1 MQRSAH
7 LAPPPPD
14 VRPEQAKSL
23 LDVWKNYRTWG
34 SNNYPNLPVHV
45 RTMMELMNC
54 IASTNVSNYQ
64 MSTKQKL
71 LLIMLVDG
79 EHWRA
84 HDRQMFYY
92 ENGVWKMKPSL
103 TIEVWDLFLAVEGL
117 LLTVSK
123 HFEDQEGDARPAW
136 NWNAIRDVVSD
147 TIQGHVHDALHFFGN
162 VAKEASD
169 HLRQVTSNKAWKAL
183 WLRRCA
189 DMLASFRVNWDS
201 NKVQSLSKLF
211 LLEWDTPLPKSQGV
225 CFRDVYLDADWKP
238 ASKSPSNDCYMHVD
252 YAFYI
257 ENLLQEYPNIN
268 LQQHQEGL
276 RLFLESLYFQNEHI
290 FQVKLC
296 FLHAA
301 FKKACTSKMIFEIG
315 KGGDGKGMEAVL
327 KRPAQK

>member
-1 MQRSAH
+1 M
-7 LAPPPPD
+7 LPD
-14 VRPEQAKSL
+14 VQ
-23 LDVWKNYRTWG
+23 KN
-34 SNNYPNLPVHV
+34 
-45 RTMMELMNC
+45 
-54 IASTNVSNYQ
+54 
-64 MSTKQKL
+64 
-71 LLIMLVDG
+71 
-79 EHWRA
+79 
-84 HDRQMFYY
+84 
-92 ENGVWKMKPSL
+92 
-103 TIEVWDLFLAVEGL
+103 
-117 LLTVSK
+117 
-123 HFEDQEGDARPAW
+123 
-136 NWNAIRDVVSD
+136 
-147 TIQGHVHDALHFFGN
+147 DALHFFGN

-296 FLHAA
+296 FYMPH
-301 FKKACTSKMIFEIG
+301 SKRL
-315 KGGDGKGMEAVL
+315 AL
-327 KRPAQK
+327 QR